1 VVFLADEED
10 YGDFDFEGRE
20 EVYGDEENDGKPS
33 GFAMHPFDPPYDKR
47 WFVPILVCL
56 FIIVFAGF
64 TLAAL
69 TGPTQIGQ
77 VAPPISTFGLILS
90 LSGCSMIAIFI
101 VLSIVPR
108 DLGRIDPVSNVF
120 IWVVV
125 IGPAIVV
132 PIMALIL
139 MLTVAPH

>member
-1 VVFLADEED
+1 LADEED
-10 YGDFDFEGRE
+10 YGDFDWEGRD
-20 EVYGDEENDGKPS
+20 EVYGDDQKPS
-33 GFAMHPFDPPYDKR
+33 GLTMHPFDPPYDKR

-56 FIIVFAGF
+56 FLIIFAGF

-77 VAPPISTFGLILS
+77 VAPPISIFGLIVS
-90 LSGCSMIAIFI
+90 LSGFSMLTVFI
-101 VLSIVPR
+101 VLSIKPR
-108 DLGRIDPVSNVF
+108 DMDPVSDVM
-120 IWVVV
+120 IWLVV

-139 MLTVAPH
+139 MLTPR